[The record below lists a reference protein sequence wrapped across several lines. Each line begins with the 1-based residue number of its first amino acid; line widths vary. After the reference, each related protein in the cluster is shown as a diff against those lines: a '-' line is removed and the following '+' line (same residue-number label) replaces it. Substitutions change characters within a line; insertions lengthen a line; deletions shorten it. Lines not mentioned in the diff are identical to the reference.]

1 MASAIS
7 VAVVAIL
14 LGVPLWWKTTEVYR
28 APLPYDAIANLS
40 HLLVSVQVY
49 AFLLPNDNCL
59 RLYIQCTHSIYMA
72 SGKVAKW

>member
-40 HLLVSVQVY
+40 HLLVSVQASVTELQLPT
-49 AFLLPNDNCL
+49 LLYL
-59 RLYIQCTHSIYMA
+59 LST
-72 SGKVAKW
+72 